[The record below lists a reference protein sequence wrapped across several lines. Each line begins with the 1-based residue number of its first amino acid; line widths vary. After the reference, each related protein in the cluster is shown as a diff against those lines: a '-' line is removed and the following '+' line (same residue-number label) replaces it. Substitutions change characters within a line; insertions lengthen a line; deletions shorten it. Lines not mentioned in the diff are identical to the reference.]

1 MEVED
6 TRAAR
11 VLFTPQETLVAGG
24 GGGSEELVSRLQAE
38 RSQLHSNLQRCLYE
52 IHQRDQK
59 VGERNQ
65 NR

>member
-1 MEVED
+1 MED
-6 TRAAR
+6 TRTAR
-11 VLFTPQETLVAGG
+11 VSFTPQETLVAGG

-38 RSQLHSNLQRCLYE
+38 RIQLHSNLQRCLYE

-59 VGERNQ
+59 VRKQNQ